1 MKLILALIVTHNRL
15 FELKNCIKAVNSQSK
30 NFDKLLVINSGS
42 TDGTKKYLNNNK
54 IFAIHTKNLG
64 SAGGW
69 YRGIDYALKNDF
81 KYIWMMD
88 DDGYPDPQALENLI
102 SNYKEEFSCL
112 SSLVIDKDNHK
123 NLAIPLPILNKN
135 ELPIIFSFKRKLKKL
150 SDLNQKHPYYNFAN
164 FFNGALINVS
174 SIKKIGN
181 INKEFFIYGEEVDF
195 FHRLRSQGKVYT
207 YIHSYHY
214 HPSINKKWTR
224 VKIYYYLKNSIYLNF
239 KYYDFSI
246 LRSLLN
252 ILAIFYRIFKYNG
265 PLFFIQTFSLNN
277 LKNIISAIYKGF
289 RSKIGIDYE
298 I

>member
-1 MKLILALIVTHNRL
+1 MILALIVTHNRL
-15 FELKNCIKAVNSQSK
+15 NDLKICINNINNQTIKPNS
-30 NFDKLLVINSGS
+30 LLVINNASN
-42 TDGTKKYLNNNK
+42 DGTYEYLLQNNINS
-54 IFAIHTKNLG
+54 INLENNG

-69 YRGIDYALKNDF
+69 NAGIKYSINNKF